1 MLDKT
6 DLSSL
11 ELLLYGASDVAEPV
25 GGGHRA
31 DRSGILATL
40 RPAECYPVSVLR
52 KADHDPK
59 TPELFLSCGFPS
71 SACEVKLFDDD
82 DHKRC

>member
-1 MLDKT
+1 
-6 DLSSL
+6 
-11 ELLLYGASDVAEPV
+11 
-25 GGGHRA
+25 
-31 DRSGILATL
+31 
-40 RPAECYPVSVLR
+40 VSVLR

-59 TPELFLSCGFPS
+59 MPELFLSCGFPS